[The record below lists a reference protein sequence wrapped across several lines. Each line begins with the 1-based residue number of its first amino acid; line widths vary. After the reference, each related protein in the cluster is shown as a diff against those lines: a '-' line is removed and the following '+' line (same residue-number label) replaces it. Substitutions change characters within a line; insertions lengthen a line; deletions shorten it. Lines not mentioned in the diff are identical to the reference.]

1 MKNISKNMVVLKK
14 NPVLSLIAS
23 YLWPSSQERHT
34 GEQENHNIHQKEPEE
49 DKIIQIISANWSKF
63 IKIIQK
69 IQKSIKATETSLS
82 ADVSSVLEGKE
93 W

>member
-14 NPVLSLIAS
+14 NSVLLLIAS

-34 GEQENHNIHQKEPEE
+34 GEQEKHNIHQKEPEE